1 MEEVAATAPEQD
13 QADSQAAFD
22 ATFEAT
28 PAANPEPAPAPKVE
42 PKVEP
47 VVVEEPLFAGMT
59 AAEIRAMHATVS
71 GFDARMEKE
80 RQSIFSKVGEL
91 HRKTLEDI
99 KQATKGGGGKT
110 RQITAEM
117 LKRVNE
123 ELPGIGEALAADLNE
138 ALNSPDM
145 AEAQAEA
152 QSQGKAFDPDAYFA
166 EKLGPILQ
174 NMQRQATEEQA
185 RLATEARQHAILD
198 IRHDGWEET
207 INTPEFRAWAHV
219 GGPTETERT
228 QLSQLQMADPARYA
242 IAQNDLIQKYPQWW
256 ASRGHLIN
264 SSKAVDAIKL
274 LDEFKSSGK
283 PKPSG
288 QRTRLEAAIPVKG
301 TGGGESRQTETD
313 AEAMRRAFDAQFE

>member
-1 MEEVAATAPEQD
+1 MEEVVETAVTEQD

-22 ATFEAT
+22 ATFDSTPVAKPEAS
-28 PAANPEPAPAPKVE
+28 PAPT
-42 PKVEP
+42 VEP
-47 VVVEEPLFAGMT
+47 VVVEAPLFAGMT
-59 AAEIRAMHATVS
+59 EQQIKTMHATVT
-71 GFDARMEKE
+71 GLDARIEKE
-80 RQSIFSKVGEL
+80 RQAIFSKVGEL

-99 KQATKGGGGKT
+99 KQATKGGGKA

-138 ALNSPDM
+138 ALNSSDM
-145 AEAQAEA
+145 SEAQAEA

-174 NMQRQATEEQA
+174 NMQKQTAEEQA
-185 RLATEARQHAILD
+185 QLRAEARQHAILD
-198 IRHDGWEET
+198 VKHEGWEDT
-207 INTPEFRAWAHV
+207 IKTPEFMAWAHAS
-219 GGPTETERT
+219 GPTEIERT
-228 QLSQLQMADPARYA
+228 QLSQLQATDPARYA
-242 IAQNDLIQKYPQWW
+242 VTQNELIQKYPQWW

-264 SSKAVDAIKL
+264 SSKAADASKL

-313 AEAMRRAFDAQFE
+313 AEAMRRAFDAQFQ